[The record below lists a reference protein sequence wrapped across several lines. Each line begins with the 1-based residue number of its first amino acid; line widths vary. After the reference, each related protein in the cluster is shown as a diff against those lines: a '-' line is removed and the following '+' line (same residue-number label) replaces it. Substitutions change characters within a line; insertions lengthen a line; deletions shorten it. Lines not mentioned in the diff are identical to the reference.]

1 MVKNPFLG
9 FFAFYRFLYLDISL
23 ILGQNVDNFMSH
35 TYHIAKNKKNLELR
49 FTILKLI
56 REWFW
61 SQNFIEVETP
71 LIIKLPGQ
79 EPNLSPMKI
88 NIHDERGEEFPSYL
102 HTSSEYT
109 MKKMLSAGFENI
121 FYLGKCFRNKES
133 FGGTHNPEFTMLEW
147 YRVEENYYK
156 LMDDVENLLHFI
168 QERLKI
174 EDLRFKNFIRI
185 EMKQLWQKYVGV
197 NLDDYLETNKM
208 YELCKSF
215 GYNASEDETYEELFY
230 RIFLD
235 KIENKLI
242 EPTIVYNYPAQMAS
256 LSKLSDEDFRYAER
270 FEIYINGIELANA
283 FSELTDA
290 NEQLKRLEEEREE
303 RKKLGVD
310 VYDVDKEFID
320 ALKTMPESAGIALG
334 VDRLIMILGGCKN
347 INDVITLPASK
358 LFDI

>member
-1 MVKNPFLG
+1 
-9 FFAFYRFLYLDISL
+9 
-23 ILGQNVDNFMSH
+23 MSH
-35 TYHIAKNKKNLELR
+35 TYHITKNKKNLELR

-71 LIIKLPGQ
+71 LIVKLPGQ

-88 NIHDERGEEFPSYL
+88 NIHDERSEKFSSYL
-102 HTSSEYT
+102 HTSPEYT
-109 MKKMLSAGFENI
+109 MKKMLSAGFEDI
-121 FYLGKCFRNKES
+121 FYLGKCFRDKES

-147 YRVEENYYK
+147 YRVERDMFD
-156 LMDDVENLLHFI
+156 LMEDVENMV
-168 QERLKI
+168 
-174 EDLRFKNFIRI
+174 NFILNNLTKNIRPLLSLDYLVKFQRI
-185 EMKQLWQKYVGV
+185 EMCDLWQKYVEV

-235 KIENKLI
+235 KIETKLI

-256 LSKLSDEDFRYAER
+256 LSKLSDEDSRYAER

-290 NEQLKRLEEEREE
+290 NEQLKRLEEEKEE
-303 RKKLGVD
+303 RKKLGLD
-310 VYDVDKEFID
+310 VYDVDKEFIK
-320 ALKTMPESAGIALG
+320 ALKTIPKSAGIALG
-334 VDRLIMILGGCKN
+334 VDRLVMILGGCKN
-347 INDVITLPASK
+347 INDVIVLPAAK
-358 LFDI
+358 LFE